1 MQRKQRTTGSLKN
14 KFYIVEGHLEVWLKM
29 KKDSNYKG
37 SITVEMVF
45 ILPVVLLVFFSMI
58 SFYRFLEI
66 DEVLRFAASK
76 TGEELTISGLL
87 SSVFQ
92 EKKEKINTDK
102 IIDTITESVFI
113 RAKVLQNVPDGFL
126 EDRWIVG
133 GKEGI
138 HFWNSH
144 IQKEDRIVIWM
155 RYQMYFPVFKKILPK
170 ISVVRKIVLR
180 SFTGS
185 SLENEKQEEI
195 SKEETSKEGIF
206 VYITETG
213 DVYHETKECSH
224 IKLSI
229 ETVDFESIFSRRNE
243 SGAKYT
249 FCERCKIPLNK
260 QGVVFITLYGNH
272 YHTDISCSGLKRTVR
287 TISLEQAQ
295 NEGKRKCKKCEERQK
310 KEATK
315 RKEVKNEGNVNRR
328 SSYSSC
334 PSNYV
339 LYL

>member
-1 MQRKQRTTGSLKN
+1 M
-14 KFYIVEGHLEVWLKM
+14 WLKM
-29 KKDSNYKG
+29 KKNSNYKA

-45 ILPVVLLVFFSMI
+45 ILPVVLFVFFSMI

-76 TGEELTISGLL
+76 TGEELTIL
-87 SSVFQ
+87 SSVF
-92 EKKEKINTDK
+92 EENKDTEE
-102 IIDTITESVFI
+102 IIDTIAESVLI
-113 RAKVLQNVPDGFL
+113 GARVLQNVPEAFL

-133 GKEGI
+133 GKAGI

-155 RYQMYFPVFKKILPK
+155 RYQMQFPVFGKILPK
-170 ISVVRKIVLR
+170 ISVVRKVVLR

-195 SKEETSKEGIF
+195 PKEETL

-213 DVYHETKECSH
+213 NVYHETKECSH
-224 IKLSI
+224 IKLLI
-229 ETVDFESIFSRRNE
+229 DAVDFESISSKRNE
-243 SGAKYT
+243 SGSKYT
-249 FCERCKIPLNK
+249 SCERCKIPLNK
-260 QGVVFITLYGNH
+260 QKIVFITLYGNH

-295 NEGKRKCKKCEERQK
+295 KEGKRKCKKCEETQK
-310 KEATK
+310 G
-315 RKEVKNEGNVNRR
+315 RNR
-328 SSYSSC
+328 
-334 PSNYV
+334 
-339 LYL
+339 